1 MRIRIGFDIAY
12 SCLQPTPTI
21 LKLNIERARRADLE
35 TSEIIRGL
43 AALTAQEFVD
53 PFGNVCWRGVSPAGE
68 TRLSLDAVVS
78 DDGRPDSHDRDAG
91 ETPVAELPVE
101 TLRYLHPSRYCESD
115 ALSQFAWSR
124 FGGVRPGWER
134 VQAICDFVHGHIRF
148 GYPNANVF
156 RTALGAFNEGVGVCR
171 DFGHLA
177 VALCRAMNIPAR
189 YCNGYLGDI
198 GVPPDPAPMDF
209 NAWFE
214 AYVGGRWVT
223 FDARH
228 NTPRIG
234 RIVLTRGLDAADCAM
249 IQTFGLHTLTRFT
262 VLTEEVA
269 SDAPPAKALR
279 AA

>member
-1 MRIRIGFDIAY
+1 MHIRIGFDIAY
-12 SCLQPTPTI
+12 ACGAPTPTL
-21 LKLNIERARRADLE
+21 LKLNIERPRRRDLLTPE
-35 TSEIIRGL
+35 TIVGL
-43 AALTAQEFVD
+43 EALKPVEFVD

-68 TRLSLDAVVS
+68 SRLRLDAVV
-78 DDGRPDSHDRDAG
+78 DDEGQPDSLDREAG

-101 TLRYLHPSRYCESD
+101 TLRYLQPSRYCESD
-115 ALSQFAWSR
+115 ALSNFAWAT
-124 FGGVRPGWER
+124 FGGVQPGFAR

-148 GYPNANVF
+148 GYPHANGL

-171 DFGHLA
+171 DFAHLA
-177 VALCRAMNIPAR
+177 VALCRALNIPAR

-214 AYVGGRWVT
+214 AFIGGRWMT

-228 NTPRIG
+228 NIPRIG

-249 IQTFGLHTLTRFT
+249 IQTFGAHVLTRFE
-262 VLTEEVA
+262 VVTEEVT
-269 SDAPPAKALR
+269 PPAALR